1 MKQTLSSVFLTIIL
15 SLVITG
21 CNNNEDVNLSKAG
34 NDIVDVKSS
43 INKAESVTMIKS
55 IGAIVESKTRSDG
68 ALTLDDEEA
77 REMMEPYVA
86 DGQEIQT
93 TIIEQLEEQCP
104 DDAELIAAYEELSE
118 EELAVM
124 SYIISLTTPG
134 DGETQ
139 DVSEYKVGQVMSC
152 ISAGLGFVDLSDTWE
167 GITMKGITAVSAR
180 QLLPFVKFIGKH
192 YLGWVSVALFAWDVY
207 CCLEG

>member
-1 MKQTLSSVFLTIIL
+1 MKKVLSSVFLTIIL

-21 CNNNEDVNLSKAG
+21 CSKNEDVSLSKTG
-34 NDIVDVKSS
+34 NDIVEVKSS
-43 INKAESVTMIKS
+43 ISKAESVTLIKN
-55 IGAIVESKTRSDG
+55 IGTVVESKTRSDG
-68 ALTLDDEEA
+68 ALTLDEDEA
-77 REMMEPYVA
+77 REMMEPYVT

-93 TIIEQLEEQCP
+93 SIIEQLGEQCP
-104 DDAELIAAYEELSE
+104 DDAELIAAYEDLNE

-134 DGETQ
+134 EGETQ

-152 ISAGLGFVDLSDTWE
+152 IGAGLGIADLSGTWE
-167 GITMKGITAVSAR
+167 WITMKGITSISAR

-192 YLGWVSVALFAWDVY
+192 YLGWVSVAIFAWDVY